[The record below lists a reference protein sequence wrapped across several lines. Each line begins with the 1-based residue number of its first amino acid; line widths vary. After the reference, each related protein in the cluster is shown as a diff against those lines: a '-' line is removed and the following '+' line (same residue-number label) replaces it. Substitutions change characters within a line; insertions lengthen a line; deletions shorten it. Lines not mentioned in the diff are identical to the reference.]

1 MGVQDFN
8 DWFCIPAFFVLF
20 RETLE
25 AAVLVAV
32 LIQYLNRANAKH
44 LKRQVWLGAAVG
56 GAASVAIG
64 VVILSIYYTQK
75 STMTTTTAFI
85 VEGGML
91 GFACVVITYFL
102 VTHLAPGMKSSGSW
116 QVKWERNMDELVQ
129 AQIDKTNEYGF
140 FTLSFTSVLRE
151 GFEAAIFVV
160 GFGAAYKPE
169 SMPIPI
175 VTGIFAGVAFGAS
188 MFVGTNKMD
197 LSFFFKFSAG
207 FLALIAAGLGS
218 HASYEFQKGEA
229 FGAWGC
235 KRICDDVWV
244 PAVLA
249 PFGTYASYAPYT
261 DIAPHAAIDLDMR
274 AFSDRMQAEDWDG
287 AWEIYDQGGN
297 SVKGDGFRTL
307 RGFSKDLSGEPT
319 YDEFLAYHGN
329 AKYADDYVR
338 AVMWDRLSDDSTAK
352 LDPRPELF
360 ATNTLTWDMAFQMA
374 LKAAQYQS
382 TWMYSLH
389 ELYSAL
395 GKCEAGDVG
404 PEGAPHAWDE
414 GWAFYV
420 GSIPGETGSPFG
432 SLSYAL
438 PDKRCN
444 AWNYCA
450 DDAGRPGWREA
461 GDGANSDV
469 NARMLRLY
477 RAGLAAVRDETR
489 CAEART
495 YVDKILVQ
503 MTFPLMQGAMRYAY
517 RADPQGEG
525 TALGTASLGHG
536 KTWAELHAFT
546 MAVLPRV
553 ASCAP
558 EAAAVLERNLVLPDV
573 LDASTHDQLVPDGYV
588 AVKEA
593 FQASYACLGIT
604 CADVGSLDAI
614 PGLEACDDGSTLDD
628 EVAYY
633 DGLELLAGS
642 GYSRIGGYKPATDV
656 TPHAAIDLDVLD
668 FEAALEAGEWDAAWA
683 VYADGAHSAKGDGLR
698 TLRGFSKDLSGEKT
712 FDEYMA
718 YHQNAKYADDYVRA
732 ALWDRLSDDSS
743 AKADPR
749 PALFATATLSDAMAV
764 ELALKGAQYQHTWI
778 YSTHELY
785 SALGKCEA
793 GDVDEA
799 APHAWDEGWAFYAGS
814 TTGADGAERGALG
827 YGLGERRCVNF
838 GTCADD
844 GLASWRSED
853 EGANAN
859 ANAKLLR
866 LYEAGL
872 KDIQDADR
880 CGDARAYVDDIVAQ
894 MTVPL
899 VQGTLRYAYRSSPEG
914 TAEAL
919 GSDGKV
925 WAEFHAFGYALLPR
939 VHACDASAGAALA
952 AALEAPDVID
962 ESTAGDLVPGGF
974 AAVKAALESTYAC
987 LGITC
992 ADVGGLQASEGWAI
1006 EGMGACA
1013 DGSSVDDGA
1022 AYFDALE
1029 EIGARPDG
1037 DWEEAN
1043 CDDDE
1048 ADASWHSYRRLEAEP
1063 WYDALVEQVP
1073 EAYGRKLVTERA
1085 KSCDG
1090 KGQSIAWP
1098 NEEVWDITGCCDT
1111 KNGFFF
1117 LMMVLFWYRPA
1128 ITNLELI
1135 IWVIY
1140 WPIIAFWGWY
1150 KVRDITDFNADLQA
1164 AADAKGPEELKP
1176 EGRAEAE

>member
-1 MGVQDFN
+1 
-8 DWFCIPAFFVLF
+8 
-20 RETLE
+20 
-25 AAVLVAV
+25 
-32 LIQYLNRANAKH
+32 
-44 LKRQVWLGAAVG
+44 
-56 GAASVAIG
+56 
-64 VVILSIYYTQK
+64 
-75 STMTTTTAFI
+75 
-85 VEGGML
+85 
-91 GFACVVITYFL
+91 
-102 VTHLAPGMKSSGSW
+102 MKSSGSW

-129 AQIDKTNEYGF
+129 AQIDKTNEYA
-140 FTLSFTSVLRE
+140 SSRSASRPCSRE

-160 GFGAAYKPE
+160 GFGAAYRPE

-197 LSFFFKFSAG
+197 LSLFFKFSAG

-229 FGAWGC
+229 FGAWAC

-244 PAVLA
+244 PAVQA
-249 PFGTYASYAPYT
+249 PFARRVPHVPYT
-261 DIAPHAAIDLDMR
+261 DIA
-274 AFSDRMQAEDWDG
+274 
-287 AWEIYDQGGN
+287 
-297 SVKGDGFRTL
+297 
-307 RGFSKDLSGEPT
+307 
-319 YDEFLAYHGN
+319 
-329 AKYADDYVR
+329 
-338 AVMWDRLSDDSTAK
+338 
-352 LDPRPELF
+352 
-360 ATNTLTWDMAFQMA
+360 
-374 LKAAQYQS
+374 
-382 TWMYSLH
+382 
-389 ELYSAL
+389 
-395 GKCEAGDVG
+395 
-404 PEGAPHAWDE
+404 
-414 GWAFYV
+414 
-420 GSIPGETGSPFG
+420 
-432 SLSYAL
+432 
-438 PDKRCN
+438 
-444 AWNYCA
+444 
-450 DDAGRPGWREA
+450 
-461 GDGANSDV
+461 
-469 NARMLRLY
+469 
-477 RAGLAAVRDETR
+477 
-489 CAEART
+489 
-495 YVDKILVQ
+495 
-503 MTFPLMQGAMRYAY
+503 
-517 RADPQGEG
+517 
-525 TALGTASLGHG
+525 
-536 KTWAELHAFT
+536 
-546 MAVLPRV
+546 
-553 ASCAP
+553 
-558 EAAAVLERNLVLPDV
+558 
-573 LDASTHDQLVPDGYV
+573 
-588 AVKEA
+588 
-593 FQASYACLGIT
+593 
-604 CADVGSLDAI
+604 
-614 PGLEACDDGSTLDD
+614 
-628 EVAYY
+628 
-633 DGLELLAGS
+633 
-642 GYSRIGGYKPATDV
+642 
-656 TPHAAIDLDVLD
+656 PHAAIDLDVLD

-698 TLRGFSKDLSGEKT
+698 TLRGFSEDLSGEKT

-743 AKADPR
+743 AKVDPR

-814 TTGADGAERGALG
+814 TTGADGDERGALG
-827 YGLGERRCVNF
+827 YGLGERRCANF

-844 GLASWRSED
+844 GLPAWRSED
-853 EGANAN
+853 EGAAAN

-962 ESTAGDLVPGGF
+962 EATAGDLVPGGF

-992 ADVGGLQASEGWAI
+992 ADVGGLQAGDGSPI

-1013 DGSSVDDGA
+1013 DGSSIDDGA

-1037 DWEEAN
+1037 DWEEEN

-1164 AADAKGPEELKP
+1164 AADAKGEEDLKP
-1176 EGRAEAE
+1176 EAE

>member
-32 LIQYLNRANAKH
+32 LIQYLNRADAKH
-44 LKRQVWLGAAVG
+44 LKRQAACS
-56 GAASVAIG
+56 ASRG
-64 VVILSIYYTQK
+64 
-75 STMTTTTAFI
+75 
-85 VEGGML
+85 
-91 GFACVVITYFL
+91 VVITYFL

-160 GFGAAYKPE
+160 GFGAAYRPE
-169 SMPIPI
+169 SMHIPI

-197 LSFFFKFSAG
+197 LSLFFKFSAG

-229 FGAWGC
+229 FGAWAC

-244 PAVLA
+244 PANPALFA
-249 PFGTYASYAPYT
+249 TYASYAPY
-261 DIAPHAAIDLDMR
+261 
-274 AFSDRMQAEDWDG
+274 
-287 AWEIYDQGGN
+287 
-297 SVKGDGFRTL
+297 
-307 RGFSKDLSGEPT
+307 
-319 YDEFLAYHGN
+319 
-329 AKYADDYVR
+329 
-338 AVMWDRLSDDSTAK
+338 
-352 LDPRPELF
+352 
-360 ATNTLTWDMAFQMA
+360 
-374 LKAAQYQS
+374 
-382 TWMYSLH
+382 
-389 ELYSAL
+389 
-395 GKCEAGDVG
+395 
-404 PEGAPHAWDE
+404 
-414 GWAFYV
+414 
-420 GSIPGETGSPFG
+420 
-432 SLSYAL
+432 
-438 PDKRCN
+438 
-444 AWNYCA
+444 
-450 DDAGRPGWREA
+450 
-461 GDGANSDV
+461 
-469 NARMLRLY
+469 
-477 RAGLAAVRDETR
+477 
-489 CAEART
+489 
-495 YVDKILVQ
+495 
-503 MTFPLMQGAMRYAY
+503 
-517 RADPQGEG
+517 
-525 TALGTASLGHG
+525 
-536 KTWAELHAFT
+536 
-546 MAVLPRV
+546 
-553 ASCAP
+553 
-558 EAAAVLERNLVLPDV
+558 
-573 LDASTHDQLVPDGYV
+573 
-588 AVKEA
+588 
-593 FQASYACLGIT
+593 
-604 CADVGSLDAI
+604 
-614 PGLEACDDGSTLDD
+614 
-628 EVAYY
+628 
-633 DGLELLAGS
+633 
-642 GYSRIGGYKPATDV
+642 TDV

-683 VYADGAHSAKGDGLR
+683 
-698 TLRGFSKDLSGEKT
+698 
-712 FDEYMA
+712 
-718 YHQNAKYADDYVRA
+718 NAKYADDYVRA

-743 AKADPR
+743 AKVDPR

-814 TTGADGAERGALG
+814 TTGADGDERGALG
-827 YGLGERRCVNF
+827 YGLGERRCANF

-844 GLASWRSED
+844 GLPAWRPRTRARQRTRTPSSCAS
-853 EGANAN
+853 
-859 ANAKLLR
+859 
-866 LYEAGL
+866 EAGL

-919 GSDGKV
+919 GSDGK
-925 WAEFHAFGYALLPR
+925 
-939 VHACDASAGAALA
+939 
-952 AALEAPDVID
+952 
-962 ESTAGDLVPGGF
+962 
-974 AAVKAALESTYAC
+974 AALESTYAC

-992 ADVGGLQASEGWAI
+992 ADVGGLQAGDGLPI

-1013 DGSSVDDGA
+1013 DGSSIDDGA

-1037 DWEEAN
+1037 DWEEEN

-1164 AADAKGPEELKP
+1164 AADAKGEEDLKP
-1176 EGRAEAE
+1176 EAEEARPRDPPRRRGRANPEPRSPIPSRARAPAAAASTPCLNTCVFLTSRRRRVRGVP

>member
-32 LIQYLNRANAKH
+32 LIQYLNRADAKH

-75 STMTTTTAFI
+75 STMTTTTAFV

-140 FTLSFTSVLRE
+140 FTLVHVRARE

-160 GFGAAYKPE
+160 GFGAAYRPE

-197 LSFFFKFSAG
+197 LSLFFKFSAG

-229 FGAWGC
+229 FGAWAC
-235 KRICDDVWV
+235 KRICDDVW
-244 PAVLA
+244 
-249 PFGTYASYAPYT
+249 
-261 DIAPHAAIDLDMR
+261 
-274 AFSDRMQAEDWDG
+274 
-287 AWEIYDQGGN
+287 
-297 SVKGDGFRTL
+297 
-307 RGFSKDLSGEPT
+307 
-319 YDEFLAYHGN
+319 
-329 AKYADDYVR
+329 
-338 AVMWDRLSDDSTAK
+338 
-352 LDPRPELF
+352 
-360 ATNTLTWDMAFQMA
+360 
-374 LKAAQYQS
+374 
-382 TWMYSLH
+382 
-389 ELYSAL
+389 
-395 GKCEAGDVG
+395 
-404 PEGAPHAWDE
+404 
-414 GWAFYV
+414 
-420 GSIPGETGSPFG
+420 
-432 SLSYAL
+432 
-438 PDKRCN
+438 
-444 AWNYCA
+444 
-450 DDAGRPGWREA
+450 
-461 GDGANSDV
+461 
-469 NARMLRLY
+469 
-477 RAGLAAVRDETR
+477 
-489 CAEART
+489 
-495 YVDKILVQ
+495 
-503 MTFPLMQGAMRYAY
+503 
-517 RADPQGEG
+517 
-525 TALGTASLGHG
+525 
-536 KTWAELHAFT
+536 
-546 MAVLPRV
+546 
-553 ASCAP
+553 
-558 EAAAVLERNLVLPDV
+558 
-573 LDASTHDQLVPDGYV
+573 
-588 AVKEA
+588 
-593 FQASYACLGIT
+593 
-604 CADVGSLDAI
+604 
-614 PGLEACDDGSTLDD
+614 
-628 EVAYY
+628 
-633 DGLELLAGS
+633 
-642 GYSRIGGYKPATDV
+642 
-656 TPHAAIDLDVLD
+656 
-668 FEAALEAGEWDAAWA
+668 
-683 VYADGAHSAKGDGLR
+683 
-698 TLRGFSKDLSGEKT
+698 DLSGEKT

-743 AKADPR
+743 AKVDPR

-793 GDVDEA
+793 GD
-799 APHAWDEGWAFYAGS
+799 
-814 TTGADGAERGALG
+814 
-827 YGLGERRCVNF
+827 
-838 GTCADD
+838 
-844 GLASWRSED
+844 
-853 EGANAN
+853 
-859 ANAKLLR
+859 
-866 LYEAGL
+866 
-872 KDIQDADR
+872 DIQDADR

-899 VQGTLRYAYRSSPEG
+899 IQGTLRYAYRSSPEG

-925 WAEFHAFGYALLPR
+925 WAEFHAFGYALLP
-939 VHACDASAGAALA
+939 ASTPATR
-952 AALEAPDVID
+952 APAPR
-962 ESTAGDLVPGGF
+962 SPRRSRLPRHRRGHGRRPRAGGF

-992 ADVGGLQASEGWAI
+992 ADVGGLQAGDGSPI

-1013 DGSSVDDGA
+1013 DGSSIDDGA

-1037 DWEEAN
+1037 DWEEEN

-1073 EAYGRKLVTERA
+1073 GLRPQARHRA
-1085 KSCDG
+1085 RQVVRRQ
-1090 KGQSIAWP
+1090 GQSIAWP

-1164 AADAKGPEELKP
+1164 AADAKGEEDLKP
-1176 EGRAEAE
+1176 EAE

>member
-32 LIQYLNRANAKH
+32 LIQYLNRADAKH

-75 STMTTTTAFI
+75 STMTTTTAFV

-160 GFGAAYKPE
+160 GFGAAYRPE

-197 LSFFFKFSAG
+197 LSLFFKFSAG

-229 FGAWGC
+229 FGAWAC

-244 PAVLA
+244 PAVQA
-249 PFGTYASYAPYT
+249 PFGTYASYVPYT

-297 SVKGDGFRTL
+297 SAKGDGFRTL

-338 AVMWDRLSDDSTAK
+338 AVMWDRLSDNSTAK

-360 ATNTLTWDMAFQMA
+360 STNTLSWDMAFQMA

-438 PDKRCN
+438 PDMRCN

-450 DDAGRPGWREA
+450 DDAGRPAWREA

-633 DGLELLAGS
+633 DGLE
-642 GYSRIGGYKPATDV
+642 
-656 TPHAAIDLDVLD
+656 
-668 FEAALEAGEWDAAWA
+668 
-683 VYADGAHSAKGDGLR
+683 
-698 TLRGFSKDLSGEKT
+698 
-712 FDEYMA
+712 
-718 YHQNAKYADDYVRA
+718 
-732 ALWDRLSDDSS
+732 
-743 AKADPR
+743 
-749 PALFATATLSDAMAV
+749 
-764 ELALKGAQYQHTWI
+764 
-778 YSTHELY
+778 
-785 SALGKCEA
+785 
-793 GDVDEA
+793 
-799 APHAWDEGWAFYAGS
+799 
-814 TTGADGAERGALG
+814 
-827 YGLGERRCVNF
+827 
-838 GTCADD
+838 
-844 GLASWRSED
+844 
-853 EGANAN
+853 
-859 ANAKLLR
+859 
-866 LYEAGL
+866 
-872 KDIQDADR
+872 
-880 CGDARAYVDDIVAQ
+880 
-894 MTVPL
+894 
-899 VQGTLRYAYRSSPEG
+899 
-914 TAEAL
+914 
-919 GSDGKV
+919 
-925 WAEFHAFGYALLPR
+925 
-939 VHACDASAGAALA
+939 
-952 AALEAPDVID
+952 
-962 ESTAGDLVPGGF
+962 
-974 AAVKAALESTYAC
+974 
-987 LGITC
+987 
-992 ADVGGLQASEGWAI
+992 
-1006 EGMGACA
+1006 
-1013 DGSSVDDGA
+1013 
-1022 AYFDALE
+1022 

-1037 DWEEAN
+1037 DWEEEN

-1164 AADAKGPEELKP
+1164 AADAKGEEDLKP
-1176 EGRAEAE
+1176 EAE

>member
-25 AAVLVAV
+25 
-32 LIQYLNRANAKH
+32 
-44 LKRQVWLGAAVG
+44 VWLGAAVG

-75 STMTTTTAFI
+75 STMTTTTAFV

-140 FTLSFTSVLRE
+140 FTLSFT
-151 GFEAAIFVV
+151 
-160 GFGAAYKPE
+160 PE

-197 LSFFFKFSAG
+197 LSLFFKFSAG

-229 FGAWGC
+229 FGAWAC

-244 PAVLA
+244 PA
-249 PFGTYASYAPYT
+249 
-261 DIAPHAAIDLDMR
+261 
-274 AFSDRMQAEDWDG
+274 AEDWDG
-287 AWEIYDQGGN
+287 AWRSTTRAATRPRATASDAP
-297 SVKGDGFRTL
+297 RL
-307 RGFSKDLSGEPT
+307 LKDLSGEPT

-338 AVMWDRLSDDSTAK
+338 AVMWDRLSDNSTAK

-360 ATNTLTWDMAFQMA
+360 STNTLSWDMAFQMA

-438 PDKRCN
+438 PDMRCN

-450 DDAGRPGWREA
+450 DDAGRPAWREA

-633 DGLELLAGS
+633 DGLE
-642 GYSRIGGYKPATDV
+642 
-656 TPHAAIDLDVLD
+656 
-668 FEAALEAGEWDAAWA
+668 
-683 VYADGAHSAKGDGLR
+683 
-698 TLRGFSKDLSGEKT
+698 
-712 FDEYMA
+712 
-718 YHQNAKYADDYVRA
+718 
-732 ALWDRLSDDSS
+732 
-743 AKADPR
+743 
-749 PALFATATLSDAMAV
+749 
-764 ELALKGAQYQHTWI
+764 
-778 YSTHELY
+778 
-785 SALGKCEA
+785 
-793 GDVDEA
+793 
-799 APHAWDEGWAFYAGS
+799 
-814 TTGADGAERGALG
+814 
-827 YGLGERRCVNF
+827 
-838 GTCADD
+838 
-844 GLASWRSED
+844 
-853 EGANAN
+853 
-859 ANAKLLR
+859 
-866 LYEAGL
+866 
-872 KDIQDADR
+872 
-880 CGDARAYVDDIVAQ
+880 
-894 MTVPL
+894 
-899 VQGTLRYAYRSSPEG
+899 
-914 TAEAL
+914 
-919 GSDGKV
+919 
-925 WAEFHAFGYALLPR
+925 
-939 VHACDASAGAALA
+939 
-952 AALEAPDVID
+952 
-962 ESTAGDLVPGGF
+962 
-974 AAVKAALESTYAC
+974 
-987 LGITC
+987 
-992 ADVGGLQASEGWAI
+992 
-1006 EGMGACA
+1006 
-1013 DGSSVDDGA
+1013 
-1022 AYFDALE
+1022 

-1037 DWEEAN
+1037 DWEEEN

-1063 WYDALVEQVP
+1063 WYDALVE
-1073 EAYGRKLVTERA
+1073 
-1085 KSCDG
+1085 
-1090 KGQSIAWP
+1090 QSIAWP

-1150 KVRDITDFNADLQA
+1150 KVRDITDFNAELQA
-1164 AADAKGPEELKP
+1164 AADAKGEEDLKP
-1176 EGRAEAE
+1176 EAEWARPAPRPARRAGLSPDPRRARAPAAAAAPRSRRRRQHPRLRPCSLRRVGGASAAYP

>member
-32 LIQYLNRANAKH
+32 LIQYLNRADAKH

-75 STMTTTTAFI
+75 STMTTTTAF
-85 VEGGML
+85 VAEGGML
-91 GFACVVITYFL
+91 GFARAVITYFL

-160 GFGAAYKPE
+160 GFGAAYRPE

-197 LSFFFKFSAG
+197 LSLFFKFSAG

-229 FGAWGC
+229 FGAWAC

-244 PAVLA
+244 PANPAL
-249 PFGTYASYAPYT
+249 FGTYASYAPYT
-261 DIAPHAAIDLDMR
+261 DIA
-274 AFSDRMQAEDWDG
+274 
-287 AWEIYDQGGN
+287 
-297 SVKGDGFRTL
+297 
-307 RGFSKDLSGEPT
+307 
-319 YDEFLAYHGN
+319 
-329 AKYADDYVR
+329 
-338 AVMWDRLSDDSTAK
+338 
-352 LDPRPELF
+352 
-360 ATNTLTWDMAFQMA
+360 
-374 LKAAQYQS
+374 
-382 TWMYSLH
+382 
-389 ELYSAL
+389 
-395 GKCEAGDVG
+395 
-404 PEGAPHAWDE
+404 
-414 GWAFYV
+414 
-420 GSIPGETGSPFG
+420 
-432 SLSYAL
+432 
-438 PDKRCN
+438 
-444 AWNYCA
+444 
-450 DDAGRPGWREA
+450 
-461 GDGANSDV
+461 
-469 NARMLRLY
+469 
-477 RAGLAAVRDETR
+477 
-489 CAEART
+489 
-495 YVDKILVQ
+495 
-503 MTFPLMQGAMRYAY
+503 
-517 RADPQGEG
+517 
-525 TALGTASLGHG
+525 
-536 KTWAELHAFT
+536 
-546 MAVLPRV
+546 
-553 ASCAP
+553 
-558 EAAAVLERNLVLPDV
+558 
-573 LDASTHDQLVPDGYV
+573 
-588 AVKEA
+588 
-593 FQASYACLGIT
+593 
-604 CADVGSLDAI
+604 
-614 PGLEACDDGSTLDD
+614 
-628 EVAYY
+628 
-633 DGLELLAGS
+633 
-642 GYSRIGGYKPATDV
+642 
-656 TPHAAIDLDVLD
+656 PHAAIDLDVLD

-743 AKADPR
+743 AKVDPR

-814 TTGADGAERGALG
+814 TTGADGDERGALG
-827 YGLGERRCVNF
+827 YGLGERRCANF

-844 GLASWRSED
+844 GLPAWRSED
-853 EGANAN
+853 EGAAAN

-899 VQGTLRYAYRSSPEG
+899 VQGTPATRTGRRPRAPRRPWQRRQGLGRVPRLRLRP
-914 TAEAL
+914 T
-919 GSDGKV
+919 
-925 WAEFHAFGYALLPR
+925 PR

-962 ESTAGDLVPGGF
+962 EATAGDLVPGGF

-992 ADVGGLQASEGWAI
+992 AD
-1006 EGMGACA
+1006 
-1013 DGSSVDDGA
+1013 
-1022 AYFDALE
+1022 
-1029 EIGARPDG
+1029 IGARPDG
-1037 DWEEAN
+1037 DWEEEN

-1164 AADAKGPEELKP
+1164 AADAKGEEDLKP
-1176 EGRAEAE
+1176 EAE